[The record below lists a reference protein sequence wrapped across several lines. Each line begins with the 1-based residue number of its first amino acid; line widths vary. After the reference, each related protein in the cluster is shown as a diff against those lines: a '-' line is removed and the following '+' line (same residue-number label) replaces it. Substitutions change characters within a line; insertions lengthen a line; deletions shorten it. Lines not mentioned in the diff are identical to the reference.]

1 MADSKRWPVAER
13 EHPPLWFHVLNWVAV
28 AIALLMVSLVL
39 MAAGVWLAQK
49 AAADEGSYLAELSA
63 RGIPV
68 LIPAQAVSDGFR
80 VCGQLRAGM
89 SPVTAS
95 QTFGLYYNAVG
106 PQIVDIAQHQL
117 CPDTLH

>member
-1 MADSKRWPVAER
+1 MLRPAILVAAISTAAAVSV
-13 EHPPLWFHVLNWVAV
+13 PPAR
-28 AIALLMVSLVL
+28 
-39 MAAGVWLAQK
+39 
-49 AAADEGSYLAELSA
+49 ADEGSYLAELSA
-63 RGIPV
+63 HGIPV

-89 SPVTAS
+89 SPATAS
-95 QTFGLYYNAVG
+95 QTFGLYYNVVG

>member
-1 MADSKRWPVAER
+1 MSGKRWPVAER
-13 EHPPLWFHVLNWVAV
+13 DPQPLWFRAFNWVCA
-28 AIALLMVSLVL
+28 ALMLLAVSLAL
-39 MAAGVWLAQK
+39 MSAGVWIAQK

-89 SPVTAS
+89 SPQTAS
-95 QTFGLYYNAVG
+95 QTFGLYYNVVG

>member
-1 MADSKRWPVAER
+1 MNRLFEKLGVWRSVLVLALLLQVWFAEM
-13 EHPPLWFHVLNWVAV
+13 
-28 AIALLMVSLVL
+28 IALPIP
-39 MAAGVWLAQK
+39 AR
-49 AAADEGSYLAELSA
+49 ADEGSYLAELSA

-95 QTFGLYYNAVG
+95 QTFGLYYNVVG

-117 CPDTLH
+117 CPDTLR